1 MDTQSPG
8 AGKTVPDTN
17 IQSNQGISH
26 KPETT
31 APAGEK
37 VRVLVA
43 DDSRVIRKA
52 ISKILSNEFELIEV
66 GDGEAAWEHLLQDGS
81 IEVLVS
87 DIEMPKLDG
96 YSLICRVRAADPER
110 VRNIPIIV
118 ITGADDELTRE
129 RAFACG
135 ATDFIIKPIDGVQLL
150 ARTRAHAKLDQTTRK
165 LEETSTALEEQT
177 AVDPLTQ
184 LHSRRYFLQHGVQD
198 IAYAKRHNSDVSVIR
213 IDIDNFRSLYKKY
226 GDQVCDQ
233 ILIWLAKRLTASS
246 RTEDTVARTGGG
258 EFAILAPSSGRM
270 EAAVLCE
277 RARAA
282 VNAEPYKND
291 DVTIP
296 LTISLGLATM
306 GRDPGETVEEL
317 LALAEQRMTLA
328 KAAGGNRLGVSY
340 REEAPK
346 PDETI
351 IEQPDLETALKM
363 LGAGEGGKLAPFLPD
378 LVIRCIPLLEFC
390 NKKLDLGLGF
400 AIESLKE
407 KITDMR

>member
-1 MDTQSPG
+1 MDTQTPG
-8 AGKTVPDTN
+8 AGKTVPDTD
-17 IQSNQGISH
+17 IQPNQGMIH
-26 KPETT
+26 KPETAASAT
-31 APAGEK
+31 EK

-96 YSLICRVRAADPER
+96 YSLICRVRAAEPER

-184 LHSRRYFLQHGVQD
+184 LHSRRYLLQHGVQD
-198 IAYAKRHNSDVSVIR
+198 IAYAKRHNSDVSIIR

-226 GDQVCDQ
+226 GDNVSDQ
-233 ILIWLAKRLTASS
+233 MLIWLAKKLTTSS

-282 VNAEPYKND
+282 VNAEPFKNE
-291 DVTIP
+291 DVAIP

-346 PDETI
+346 PEESI

-363 LGAGEGGKLAPFLPD
+363 LGANEGGKLVPFLPD
-378 LVIRCIPLLEFC
+378 LVMRCIPLLEFC

-407 KITDMR
+407 KISDMR